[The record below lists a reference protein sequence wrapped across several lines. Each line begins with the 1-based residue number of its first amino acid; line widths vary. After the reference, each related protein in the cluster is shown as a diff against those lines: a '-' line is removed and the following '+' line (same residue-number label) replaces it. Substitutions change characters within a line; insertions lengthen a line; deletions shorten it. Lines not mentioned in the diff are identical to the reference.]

1 MAAKLDGRAREIVK
15 DRNFAHLAVQ
25 RQNGTIQGVVVWAD
39 VDEEGRVV
47 VNSAEGRGWPQN
59 LRRAGNATV
68 TVANHENP
76 YEFVAVTGRLVEDTH
91 DGADDV
97 IDGLAKKYLDADS
110 YPFRQEGEQR
120 VTFVLEPEHVSHH
133 GG

>member
-1 MAAKLDGRAREIVK
+1 MAAKLEGRAREIVEDK
-15 DRNFAHLAVQ
+15 NFAHVAVP
-25 RQNGTIQGVVVWAD
+25 RQDGTIQGVVVWAD
-39 VDEEGRVV
+39 VDDQGRVV
-47 VNSAEGRGWPQN
+47 VNSAEGRGWPKN
-59 LRRAGNATV
+59 LRRAGSATV

-76 YEFVAVTGRLVEDTH
+76 YEFVSVTGRLVEDTH

-110 YPFRQEGEQR
+110 YPFRKEGEQR
-120 VTFVLEPEHVSHH
+120 VTFVLEPERVSHQ

>member
-1 MAAKLDGRAREIVK
+1 MAAKLEGRAREIVK
-15 DRNFAHLAVQ
+15 DKNFAHVAVP
-25 RQNGTIQGVVVWAD
+25 RQDGTIQGVVVWAD
-39 VDEEGRVV
+39 VDDQGRVV

-76 YEFVAVTGRLVEDTH
+76 YEFVSVTGRLVEDTH

-120 VTFVLEPEHVSHH
+120 VTFVLEPERVSHQ